1 MAERKEDQR
10 AATSQ
15 PANAPAPE
23 ERRTA
28 LKMLVTVG
36 GLAYAGALAVPAGQF
51 LMSNAEGG
59 ATGGRWIKVGKLGDL
74 TPGVPKRLRVI
85 ADQRD
90 AFTVTK
96 NEELGSVWLVRDGD
110 KVHALSATCPHLGC
124 SVDLNADQKSFGC
137 PCHTSKFK
145 TDGAFESGPSP
156 RGMDALET
164 RVTGDVVEINF
175 KRFRQGVSE
184 KEEVA

>member
-10 AATSQ
+10 AATSP
-15 PANAPAPE
+15 PANEPAPE
-23 ERRTA
+23 ERRSA

-51 LMSNAEGG
+51 LMANGESAP
-59 ATGGRWIKVGKLGDL
+59 AGGRWIKVGRLADL
-74 TPGVPKRLRVI
+74 TPGTPKRLRVV

-96 NEELGSVWLVRDGD
+96 NEELGSVWLLRDGD

-124 SVDLNADQKSFGC
+124 SIDLNADHKSFGC
-137 PCHTSKFK
+137 PCHTSRFK
-145 TDGAFESGPSP
+145 TDGSFESGPSP
-156 RGMDALET
+156 RAMDALET
-164 RVTGDVVEINF
+164 RVVGDAVEVNF
-175 KRFRQGVSE
+175 RRFRQGITE